1 MEFRV
6 TENDDGVLIRHNVG
20 LLRLPRKT
28 LPPEQ
33 WVTAGSGPVTR
44 AMGRIQTFL
53 DVDGAQRAEVRG
65 QSLFLSSALVA
76 ELEEADAA
84 ALGLPPAAPFGI
96 RLSCKDQVKSN
107 DFRVVSRWVRGGGI
121 SVAVKR
127 EGAILRSGGK
137 KYRIT
142 EPAFTILELAKPL
155 ADELPEPERLAAYA
169 ALSSKLSQTLPE
181 RVERDGYLDEV
192 TVYHAAAFS
201 ISLGV
206 AGDDFDFDPI
216 LFAREVADEAQD
228 GASVDEVEAALLPPS
243 MQKLFS
249 EDRFRRYADARSAY
263 PLKDGSFVVI
273 DPSLKPALSVVRQV
287 SSADRETRRAFI
299 SNPSGFVRDRVPED
313 YADTVAELFIE
324 TEQFSERITGVD
336 IWKTPVLPWV
346 KPSSNSWIPE
356 RFGLK
361 IGDGEPV
368 SINPEEVAELRER
381 FDEAVK
387 NGEDHA
393 DWSGSRIPTTSQA
406 DQSIKDLEELSRAID
421 DSRDVAADD
430 NPEARSEEQA
440 PDGPPPV
447 LENKL
452 FLTVQDNFEDVAFT
466 PAMGPGRGAV
476 SAPEAPPDSVRA
488 QLKSYQLDGFR
499 WLALSNKIGFPGVL
513 LADDMGLGKTLQTLA
528 FMAHVRA
535 HQGAGERRPILVV
548 APTGLLGNWRDEI
561 ERHLE
566 PMALGPIANAFGADL
581 RRLKEHPKASTDIKV
596 GRNQLDVEEWRS
608 AGVVFTTYETLRD
621 YHFSFA
627 RLRFAAVVFD
637 EIQKLKNPTSQVSR
651 SARTLNADFKVG
663 LTGTPVENRLQD
675 LWSIMDVLW
684 PGYLGSSKEFE
695 KRYPPEDQ
703 EKLEELHNSLFQA
716 QRGDPPVP
724 VGLRRM
730 KLDRLDGLPSKTEKP
745 LQAEMPETQASAYAD
760 VIARA
765 RAARDTLSPG
775 DGMLKVLHQLRSISL
790 HPRPPSDGYDDMD
803 AYVSQSARLSQARDI
818 LDGIH
823 QRGEKVLL
831 FLEALE
837 MQEFMSA
844 YIQKRFGLSEPV
856 ARIHGQVPGARR
868 QALVNAF
875 QSKGPGFDAMILSPK
890 AGGVGLTLTA
900 ANHVIHLSRWWNPAV
915 EDQSTDRVFR
925 IGQDKPVS
933 VYLPMAVHPSSAIG
947 EQTFDVKLNAL
958 LKRKRELSARMLLPP
973 DGGAT
978 DAQGLFDDLVSEP
991 LAPPRSERQDP
1002 AAEAD
1007 DQTLA
1012 RAASMMISLPDD
1024 IPALAS
1030 VRVLSCPEGTLPDPS
1045 ELFTGMRASEID
1057 ILELI
1062 DPYGLAGR
1070 SSVGGLA
1077 KVIIAA
1083 AKTVGRVHEVR
1094 IHHLPDGSISNADF
1108 EVQDALHRLRAA
1120 ITKELQSVCPPPRVR
1135 HFPRRRKPDSDFHDR
1150 YVKAHFKEA
1159 GEPRL
1164 REINLSRGFDAIT
1177 RKEFNIK
1184 IFVEPDRSIDGALP
1198 I

>member
-651 SARTLNADFKVG
+651 SARTLNADFKWG
-663 LTGTPVENRLQD
+663 
-675 LWSIMDVLW
+675 
-684 PGYLGSSKEFE
+684 
-695 KRYPPEDQ
+695 
-703 EKLEELHNSLFQA
+703 
-716 QRGDPPVP
+716 
-724 VGLRRM
+724 
-730 KLDRLDGLPSKTEKP
+730 
-745 LQAEMPETQASAYAD
+745 
-760 VIARA
+760 
-765 RAARDTLSPG
+765 
-775 DGMLKVLHQLRSISL
+775 
-790 HPRPPSDGYDDMD
+790 
-803 AYVSQSARLSQARDI
+803 
-818 LDGIH
+818 
-823 QRGEKVLL
+823 
-831 FLEALE
+831 
-837 MQEFMSA
+837 
-844 YIQKRFGLSEPV
+844 
-856 ARIHGQVPGARR
+856 
-868 QALVNAF
+868 
-875 QSKGPGFDAMILSPK
+875 
-890 AGGVGLTLTA
+890 
-900 ANHVIHLSRWWNPAV
+900 
-915 EDQSTDRVFR
+915 
-925 IGQDKPVS
+925 
-933 VYLPMAVHPSSAIG
+933 
-947 EQTFDVKLNAL
+947 
-958 LKRKRELSARMLLPP
+958 
-973 DGGAT
+973 
-978 DAQGLFDDLVSEP
+978 
-991 LAPPRSERQDP
+991 
-1002 AAEAD
+1002 
-1007 DQTLA
+1007 
-1012 RAASMMISLPDD
+1012 
-1024 IPALAS
+1024 
-1030 VRVLSCPEGTLPDPS
+1030 
-1045 ELFTGMRASEID
+1045 
-1057 ILELI
+1057 
-1062 DPYGLAGR
+1062 
-1070 SSVGGLA
+1070 
-1077 KVIIAA
+1077 
-1083 AKTVGRVHEVR
+1083 
-1094 IHHLPDGSISNADF
+1094 
-1108 EVQDALHRLRAA
+1108 
-1120 ITKELQSVCPPPRVR
+1120 
-1135 HFPRRRKPDSDFHDR
+1135 
-1150 YVKAHFKEA
+1150 
-1159 GEPRL
+1159 
-1164 REINLSRGFDAIT
+1164 
-1177 RKEFNIK
+1177 
-1184 IFVEPDRSIDGALP
+1184 
-1198 I
+1198 